1 MNADWTLVLLGW
13 LGLAAGMGALWLWQR
28 RSGDAGIV
36 DVGWSA
42 GLGVMALLYLAGQPG
57 WWGRRLLVA
66 ALVCL
71 WAFRLAGY
79 LLRDRI
85 GKEQEDR
92 RYARLRRQWGE
103 RAQLYFF
110 FLFQVQAVLD
120 VLLSLAFLPAMSD
133 PRPGFGWRAAAGV
146 AIWVVAIGGE
156 SIADRQLERFR
167 SDPANR
173 GKVCQQGLW
182 RYSRHPNYFFE
193 WVHWWAYVALGF
205 GLPGFWLTLLGPA
218 LMLFFLLKVTG
229 VPPAE
234 ASSLE
239 SRGEAY
245 REYQR
250 TTNKFFPGP
259 RKEP

>member
-1 MNADWTLVLLGW
+1 MNADWRLVAGGW
-13 LGLAAGMGALWLWQR
+13 LLMAVVMLLLWLWQR
-28 RSGDAGIV
+28 RTGDAGIV

-42 GLGVMALLYLAGQPG
+42 GLGLLALLYAALQPG
-57 WWGRRLLVA
+57 WWPRRALVA
-66 ALVCL
+66 ALVCA

-85 GKEQEDR
+85 GQANEDS
-92 RYARLRRQWGE
+92 RYAVLRRQWGD

-110 FLFQVQAVLD
+110 LLFQSQALLD
-120 VLLSLAFLPAMSD
+120 VLLSLAFLPALVH
-133 PRPGFGWRAAAGV
+133 PRPEFTWRAVAGV
-146 AIWVVAIGGE
+146 LVWLAAVGGE
-156 SIADRQLERFR
+156 WVADRQLARFR
-167 SDPANR
+167 ADPTNQ
-173 GKVCQQGLW
+173 GKVCRHGLW

-193 WVHWWAYVALGF
+193 WVHWWTYVVLAF
-205 GLPGFWLTLLGPA
+205 SLPGFPLTFIGPA

-234 ASSLE
+234 ASSLR

-250 TTNKFFPGP
+250 TTNKFFPWVPKG
-259 RKEP
+259 